1 MVRIYRSIRAFHRI
15 SSPDQQDYYRRLLAE
30 NSSYWEPVQ
39 LRNGSLVDKTDRS
52 KVAKLAR
59 QRRYRRAGRA
69 VYLQKYWDRSHMDAE
84 DLDEEDME
92 REEQEDMERE
102 EQEDMDC
109 DW

>member
-84 DLDEEDME
+84 DMDEEDME
-92 REEQEDMERE
+92 REEDMEQE
-102 EQEDMDC
+102 EDMD
-109 DW
+109 W

>member
-1 MVRIYRSIRAFHRI
+1 M
-15 SSPDQQDYYRRLLAE
+15 
-30 NSSYWEPVQ
+30 
-39 LRNGSLVDKTDRS
+39 
-52 KVAKLAR
+52 AR

-92 REEQEDMERE
+92 REEQDQEDMERE

>member
-1 MVRIYRSIRAFHRI
+1 MVRIDRSIRAFHRI

-30 NSSYWEPVQ
+30 NSGYWEPVQ

-69 VYLQKYWDRSHMDAE
+69 VYTQKYWDRSHVDA
-84 DLDEEDME
+84 EDME
-92 REEQEDMERE
+92 REEH
-102 EQEDMDC
+102 MDYS
-109 DW
+109 DNDDDEFDN